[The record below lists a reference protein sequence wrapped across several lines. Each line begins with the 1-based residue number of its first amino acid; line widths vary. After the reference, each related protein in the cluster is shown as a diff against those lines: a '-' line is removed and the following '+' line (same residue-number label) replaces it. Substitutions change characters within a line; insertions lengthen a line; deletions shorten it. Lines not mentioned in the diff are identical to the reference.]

1 MLIPDRDAARPG
13 ETGRLDPPAGC
24 RNLCTAPRAHG
35 ASEAQSPSE
44 PRLPTHAAPV
54 SQSKHPL
61 NSPPSRP
68 GGPTIGILG
77 GIASGKSAA
86 ARQLAGPKGVV
97 IDADHHAR
105 AALNSPEVVQELVA
119 AFGEGILGPDG
130 APDRPAIAARVF
142 ADPDAKRRLESWIH
156 PAVRA
161 RMRAELDDARV
172 TGRRPI
178 VLDVPLLLENDAHHG
193 LVQECDFLVYV
204 DSDPAARDARAVENR
219 GWKPGEVARREDTQL
234 PQSAKRA
241 RARYVID
248 NRGELSEL
256 ESAVEA
262 ILTAEGLRE

>member
-1 MLIPDRDAARPG
+1 M
-13 ETGRLDPPAGC
+13 
-24 RNLCTAPRAHG
+24 
-35 ASEAQSPSE
+35 
-44 PRLPTHAAPV
+44 
-54 SQSKHPL
+54 
-61 NSPPSRP
+61 NSSSSRR

-86 ARQLAGPKGVV
+86 ARRLAGESGVV

-105 AALNSPEVVQELVA
+105 AALNSPEVVRELIS
-119 AFGEGILGPDG
+119 AFGEGVLDTNG
-130 APDRPAIAARVF
+130 APDRTAIAKLVF

-161 RMRAELDDARV
+161 RMRAELDDARAA
-172 TGRRPI
+172 GRGPI

-193 LVQECDFLVYV
+193 LVRECDFLVYV
-204 DSDPAARDARAVENR
+204 DSDAASRDARAVANR
-219 GWKPGEVARREDTQL
+219 GWQPGEVARREDTQL
-234 PQSAKRA
+234 PQDAKRA

-262 ILTAEGLRE
+262 ILTAEGLRN